1 MIDRFINN
9 ILLEQLRGGELP
21 PKKTPKS
28 YEKILSQI
36 KLYEMYPRVFAVVI
50 KDDYLR
56 SRVFLRYQEFY
67 ESDSDSFRGQG
78 FKWKDFIKFYKEKTK
93 NEIFTYHE
101 DWLGYNIPCD
111 SIESCMKL
119 IPDLNFFD
127 LIMYCI
133 IDTVKQLVGSDKYY
147 LIGIDQST
155 GDNPDLIYH
164 EMAHALWFSD
174 PSYKEKMSTLIR
186 KMDSSVREK
195 MLQKISDSGYGNNV
209 LYDELQA
216 YMATGL
222 IGNMNRVKGIKLEI
236 DKFKNFF
243 DTYTNKFKAKEIPI
257 DWSLHF

>member
-21 PKKTPKS
+21 PKKAPKS
-28 YEKILSQI
+28 YQKILSQI
-36 KLYEMYPRVFAVVI
+36 KLFEMYPRVFAVVI

-78 FKWKDFIKFYKEKTK
+78 FKWKDFVNYYKNKTQ

-101 DWLGYNIPCD
+101 DWSGYNIPCD

-133 IDTVKQLVGSDKYY
+133 VDTIKEIVGSDKFY

-155 GDNPDLIYH
+155 GDDPHLIYH

-174 PSYKEKMSTLIR
+174 PSYKSRMSSLIS
-186 KMDSSVREK
+186 KMDPNIKQK
-195 MLQKISDSGYGNNV
+195 MLNKISNSGYGNNV

-222 IGNMNRVKGIKLEI
+222 IRGMNNIKGVKSEI
-236 DKFKNFF
+236 PKFKEFF

>member
-1 MIDRFINN
+1 MDRFIKN

-36 KLYEMYPRVFAVVI
+36 KLFEMYPKVFAVVI

-67 ESDSDSFRGQG
+67 ESDSDTFRGQG
-78 FKWKDFIKFYKEKTK
+78 FKWKDFIKYYKEKTK

-101 DWLGYNIPCD
+101 DWSGYNIPCD
-111 SIESCMKL
+111 SIESCMSV

-133 IDTVKQLVGSDKYY
+133 VDTIKELVGSDKFY
-147 LIGIDQST
+147 LIGIDQSN
-155 GDNPDLIYH
+155 GDDPHLIYH

-174 PSYKEKMSTLIR
+174 PSYKDRMSTLIR

-195 MLQKISDSGYGNNV
+195 LLRKISNSGYGNNV

-222 IGNMNRVKGIKLEI
+222 MGNMNRIKGIKQEI
-236 DKFKNFF
+236 DKFKDFF
-243 DTYTNKFKAKEIPI
+243 DTYINKFKVKEIPI

>member
-1 MIDRFINN
+1 MDRFIKN

-36 KLYEMYPRVFAVVI
+36 KLFEMYPRVFAVVI
-50 KDDYLR
+50 KDNYLR

-67 ESDSDSFRGQG
+67 ESGSESFRGQG
-78 FKWKDFIKFYKEKTK
+78 FKWKDFINYYKEKTK
-93 NEIFTYHE
+93 SEIFTYHD
-101 DWLGYNIPCD
+101 DWSGYNIPCD

-133 IDTVKQLVGSDKYY
+133 VDTIKELVGSDKFY

-155 GDNPDLIYH
+155 GDDPHLIYH

-186 KMDSSVREK
+186 KMDSNIREK
-195 MLQKISDSGYGNNV
+195 MLKKISDSGYGDNV

-222 IGNMNRVKGIKLEI
+222 VGNMNRVKGVKQEI
-236 DKFKNFF
+236 EKFKSFF

>member
-36 KLYEMYPRVFAVVI
+36 KLFEMYPRVFAVVI

-78 FKWKDFIKFYKEKTK
+78 FKWKDFIRFYKEKTK

-101 DWLGYNIPCD
+101 DWSGYNIPCD

-133 IDTVKQLVGSDKYY
+133 VDTVKQLVGSDKFY

-155 GDNPDLIYH
+155 GDDPHLIYH

-222 IGNMNRVKGIKLEI
+222 VGNMNRIKGIKLEI